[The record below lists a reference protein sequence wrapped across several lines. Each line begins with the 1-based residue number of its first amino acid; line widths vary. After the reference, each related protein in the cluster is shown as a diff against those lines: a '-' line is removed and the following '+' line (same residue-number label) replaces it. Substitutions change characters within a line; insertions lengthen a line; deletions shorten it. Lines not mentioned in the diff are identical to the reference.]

1 MAVSRSVA
9 ALCGAAG
16 VAVLSLSGAAQAAD
30 KFSWSASATGTS
42 DYVFRGVS
50 QTDNDPAIQG
60 SLDATYGMFYTGVWG
75 SKIDWTG
82 ISNTEVDWYAGVTPS
97 WGPATFDFGV
107 IYYGYPRANSNDYWE
122 FKAGVS
128 GEIVPK
134 LSAGATFYY
143 SPDIVSDEWYVYEGT
158 LSYELPKVGVVTP
171 SVSGLVGY
179 TDWDATNGDYTYWNA
194 GLALAVDNLTFD
206 FRYWDTDLSA
216 ATCAGVYT
224 GANTCDER
232 FVFSTTLSLP

>member
-9 ALCGAAG
+9 AVCGAAG
-16 VAVLSLSGAAQAAD
+16 VALLSLSGAAQAAD
-30 KFSWSASATGTS
+30 KLEWSATATGTS

-50 QTDNDPAIQG
+50 QTENDPTIQG
-60 SLDATYGMFYTGVWG
+60 SLGATYGMFYTGVWG
-75 SKIDWTG
+75 SGIDWTG
-82 ISNTEVDWYAGVTPS
+82 NSTTEVDWYAGVTPTL
-97 WGPATFDFGV
+97 GPVSLDFGV
-107 IYYGYPRANSNDYWE
+107 IYYGYPRSNSNDYWE
-122 FKAGVS
+122 FKAHAGMDLL
-128 GEIVPK
+128 PK

-158 LSYELPKVGVVTP
+158 LSYELPKMWLFTPTVG
-171 SVSGLVGY
+171 GLIGY
-179 TDWDATNGDYTYWNA
+179 TDWDSTDGDYTYWNA
-194 GLALAVDNLTFD
+194 GLALAVENITFD

-232 FVFSTTLSLP
+232 FVFSATLSLP